1 MVVGQFESLPRII
14 NSSERRACAVE
25 VAKARILYAGKE
37 IVREDGRMPLCNL
50 KEANVFWFAP
60 ESELPILEH
69 PARQP
74 FANAAIAA
82 SRVTALP
89 CVGVR
94 CVAHFQLA
102 SQHSIARALRI
113 SSFARS

>member
-1 MVVGQFESLPRII
+1 
-14 NSSERRACAVE
+14 
-25 VAKARILYAGKE
+25 
-37 IVREDGRMPLCNL
+37 MPLCNL

-89 CVGVR
+89 CVGVPAKR
-94 CVAHFQLA
+94 WRAAGGGLGV
-102 SQHSIARALRI
+102 SGSICW
-113 SSFARS
+113 

>member
-1 MVVGQFESLPRII
+1 
-14 NSSERRACAVE
+14 
-25 VAKARILYAGKE
+25 
-37 IVREDGRMPLCNL
+37 MPCNL

-113 SSFARS
+113 SLFARS